1 MSFKLS
7 DSPQGKAAIV
17 RSLSGDG
24 EMNRRLREMGFF
36 EGAHVI
42 VKSRLPFGGP
52 LVVQVDEFSLA
63 LRKSEAD
70 LIVIEEC

>member
-7 DSPQGKAAIV
+7 DSPQGKAFIV
-17 RSLSGDG
+17 RSLSGDA

-36 EGAHVI
+36 EGAHV
-42 VKSRLPFGGP
+42 VVRSRLPFGGP

-63 LRKSEAD
+63 LRKSEAE